1 MSCYSEGRKENKLKN
16 FSNTSFDIIGSNSIY
31 GPEMDNEKTKEVVL
45 RIVATHTQKEALSIF
60 SKELAQAVTG
70 MPAGV
75 INYLGGR
82 PKVSPS
88 IHLFS
93 FLLPKDQI
101 KITVVMDDKIFQVT
115 PYEPKTTK
123 RKLHNSRLKKKIS
136 PLEKDHLVP
145 LIKLA
150 YARSGDKGDHANIG
164 VIAREAHF
172 FPYLDNALNPDSISK
187 YFSHVLKGSVLK
199 WIVPGINGI
208 NFLLT
213 P

>member
-1 MSCYSEGRKENKLKN
+1 MG
-16 FSNTSFDIIGSNSIY
+16 
-31 GPEMDNEKTKEVVL
+31 NEKTKEVVL

-70 MPAGV
+70 MAAGV

-101 KITVVMDDKIFQVT
+101 KITVGMDNKIFQVT
-115 PYEPKTTK
+115 PYEPRRTK
-123 RKLHNSRLKKKIS
+123 RKSHNSYLKKEIP
-136 PLEKDHLVP
+136 PLKNSQLVP

-164 VIAREAHF
+164 VIARRKEYFDFINRETA
-172 FPYLDNALNPDSISK
+172 YNSSRDSS
-187 YFSHVLKGSVLK
+187 FSVSSS
-199 WIVPGINGI
+199 
-208 NFLLT
+208 
-213 P
+213 